1 MLGGGRSPPCHPVSG
16 AYFVVNRL
24 EAAWGSLLPRLSA
37 RLHLLGLI
45 AAAVVPVWLFA
56 AYLLA
61 QYAFTERERFEREAL
76 QVARQVSLVVEGEL
90 TNLQTIIEG
99 LSKSAS
105 LRGGDL
111 KTLQAEALRLVQG
124 TDRII
129 LLRDLDRGQF
139 LNTQLPYGANL
150 PPAVPLSEADLARTR
165 RQSPPRQ

>member
-1 MLGGGRSPPCHPVSG
+1 M
-16 AYFVVNRL
+16 NRL
-24 EAAWGSLLPRLSA
+24 EAAWGSLVPRLSA

-90 TNLQTIIEG
+90 ANLQTIIEG

-105 LRGGDL
+105 LAQR
-111 KTLQAEALRLVQG
+111 
-124 TDRII
+124 
-129 LLRDLDRGQF
+129 
-139 LNTQLPYGANL
+139 
-150 PPAVPLSEADLARTR
+150 
-165 RQSPPRQ
+165 

>member
-1 MLGGGRSPPCHPVSG
+1 M
-16 AYFVVNRL
+16 
-24 EAAWGSLLPRLSA
+24 PRLSA

-90 TNLQTIIEG
+90 ANLQTIIEG

-105 LRGGDL
+105 LAQR
-111 KTLQAEALRLVQG
+111 
-124 TDRII
+124 
-129 LLRDLDRGQF
+129 
-139 LNTQLPYGANL
+139 
-150 PPAVPLSEADLARTR
+150 
-165 RQSPPRQ
+165 